1 MNYTQAQTENIFEQT
16 FAYLKV
22 ALAGHVLEVTLNRP
36 AKRNALTPV
45 MVNELAYALAYA
57 HHHRKVRA
65 VVLAA
70 EGAIFCSGADMKAFM
85 GHTEPHQSTIPAPA
99 GEVLLGELF
108 LTLHKPAIARVHGD
122 VYAGGFLLLAG
133 CTYVVARQGVTFG
146 LPEVKRGLFPY
157 QVMASL
163 LEVMPP
169 RQVIDWCI
177 RGYNMPV
184 AQAHQHGLVTHLTEA
199 DTLDST
205 INGLCDELTAN
216 SPMAIQK
223 GMEAFEHLRK
233 QPGGAAAHH
242 KYLRQMLAQTI
253 QTPDAQ
259 EGIKAF
265 KEKRTPVWGEE

>member
-1 MNYTQAQTENIFEQT
+1 MDYTKQQTERLFEQT

-22 ALAGHVLEVTLNRP
+22 AMEGHVMRIALNRP
-36 AKRNALTPV
+36 EKRNALTPV

-57 HHHRKVRA
+57 HHHSQVRA

-70 EGAIFCSGADMKAFM
+70 EGSVFCAGADMKAFM
-85 GHTEPHQSTIPAPA
+85 GHTEPHQSTIPKPD

-108 LTLHKPAIARVHGD
+108 LNLHKPAIAQVHAD

-133 CTYVVARQGVTFG
+133 CTYVVARQGVVFG

-169 RQVIDWCI
+169 RKVIDWCI

-184 AQAHQHGLVTHLTEA
+184 QQALDNGLVTHVAEA
-199 DTLDST
+199 DQLQATV
-205 INGLCDELTAN
+205 NKLCEELTAN
-216 SPMAIQK
+216 SPMAINK
-223 GMEAFEHLRK
+223 GMEAFTHLRR
-233 QPGGAAAHH
+233 QPGGPAAHH
-242 KYLRQMLAQTI
+242 KYLQQMLMQTI

-265 KEKRTPVWGEE
+265 KEKRAPVWK